1 MWQPAR
7 RGSFW
12 ITFLVLLVL
21 NYLLINWLFPAEP
34 NYITIP
40 YTVFKEQVAAGNVVA
55 ITSRGEDIQGEFR
68 QPVTAS
74 EGPHGLVVLT
84 PASDPPP
91 AGERVYRRFA
101 TIKPALIPDPELIT
115 LLETNGVVITAEPL
129 EQARSPLWTLLL
141 AFGPTLLLIGG
152 FLWLSSRALRGAGGA
167 SGVFGLG
174 RARARRYDPSTAQR
188 VTFEDVAGIDEVE
201 Q

>member
-1 MWQPAR
+1 MAPLPRGTPPTTQPTPGQGANQGPMWQTTR

-74 EGPHGLVVLT
+74 EGPHG
-84 PASDPPP
+84 
-91 AGERVYRRFA
+91 
-101 TIKPALIPDPELIT
+101 
-115 LLETNGVVITAEPL
+115 
-129 EQARSPLWTLLL
+129 W
-141 AFGPTLLLIGG
+141 
-152 FLWLSSRALRGAGGA
+152 
-167 SGVFGLG
+167 
-174 RARARRYDPSTAQR
+174 
-188 VTFEDVAGIDEVE
+188 
-201 Q
+201 